1 MPNPEHLAK
10 LKEGVEVWNAWKEEN
25 EGVQVDL
32 SGADLTGAILYGAKL
47 VAADLIGA
55 DLRGADLIGADLRG
69 AELTGANHYG
79 ANLYGANLCEANVE
93 KARLYETVFAIYRH
107 SLQGQCAS
115 VGSNL
120 TTGVKPP
127 WRPSIAR

>member
-1 MPNPEHLAK
+1 MANPEHLAK
-10 LKEGVEVWNAWKEEN
+10 LKEGVKVWNAWRAEN
-25 EGVQVDL
+25 EKVRVDL
-32 SGADLTGAILYGAKL
+32 SGADLK
-47 VAADLIGA
+47 
-55 DLRGADLIGADLRG
+55 R
-69 AELTGANHYG
+69 AELTGAKLYG

>member
-1 MPNPEHLAK
+1 MANPVHLEI
-10 LKEGVEVWNAWKEEN
+10 LKQGVETWNAWRREHAEVKP
-25 EGVQVDL
+25 DL
-32 SGADLTGAILYGAKL
+32 SGEDL
-47 VAADLIGA
+47 DGA
-55 DLRGADLIGADLRG
+55 DL
-69 AELTGANHYG
+69 E
-79 ANLYGANLCEANVE
+79 GANLCEANVE

-127 WRPSIAR
+127 WRSSIAR

>member
-1 MPNPEHLAK
+1 M
-10 LKEGVEVWNAWKEEN
+10 GVR
-25 EGVQVDL
+25 VDL
-32 SGADLTGAILYGAKL
+32 SEADLIIANLTGANLTETNFDEAYLTGANLTGAI
-47 VAADLIGA
+47 
-55 DLRGADLIGADLRG
+55 
-69 AELTGANHYG
+69 
-79 ANLYGANLCEANVE
+79 LCEANVE

-127 WRPSIAR
+127 WRSSIAR

>member
-1 MPNPEHLAK
+1 MANQEQLDI
-10 LKEGVEVWNAWKEEN
+10 LKEGVEVWNAWRKEN
-25 EGVQVDL
+25 MGVRVDL
-32 SGADLTGAILYGAKL
+32 SE
-47 VAADLIGA
+47 ADLIIA
-55 DLRGADLIGADLRG
+55 N
-69 AELTGANHYG
+69 LTGANLTETNFDEAYLTG
-79 ANLYGANLCEANVE
+79 ANLTGANLCEANVE
-93 KARLYETVFAIYRH
+93 KAHLYETVFAIYRH

>member
-1 MPNPEHLAK
+1 MANPEHLAK
-10 LKEGVEVWNAWKEEN
+10 LREGVTVWNAWRAEN
-25 EGVQVDL
+25 WKVRVDLSEANLIEADLDKADL
-32 SGADLTGAILYGAKL
+32 SGAKLTETNFDEAYLIGANLRGANLTGAI
-47 VAADLIGA
+47 
-55 DLRGADLIGADLRG
+55 
-69 AELTGANHYG
+69 
-79 ANLYGANLCEANVE
+79 LCEANVE

-127 WRPSIAR
+127 WRSSIAR